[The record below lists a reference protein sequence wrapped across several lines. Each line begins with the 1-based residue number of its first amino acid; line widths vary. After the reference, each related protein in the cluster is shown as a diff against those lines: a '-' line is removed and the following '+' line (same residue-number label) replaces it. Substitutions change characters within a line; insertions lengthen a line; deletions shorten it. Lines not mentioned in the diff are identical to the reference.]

1 MSMSNAIEI
10 WNHIERLLT
19 EECGLP
25 PDEGLKHQRPNCINA
40 IRNGMPDAALINAAI
55 DFMNS
60 GEGLFKVRVNGVM
73 MNRKQVARA
82 LSFPNG
88 DRSHD

>member
-1 MSMSNAIEI
+1 MSNAIEI

-40 IRNGMPDAALINAAI
+40 IRNAIPDPALMAAAI
-55 DFMNS
+55 EFLS
-60 GEGLFKVRVNGVM
+60 KSEGLQKIRVNGKM
-73 MNRKQVARA
+73 MGRKAIAAA
-82 LSFPNG
+82 LKPAV
-88 DRSHD
+88 